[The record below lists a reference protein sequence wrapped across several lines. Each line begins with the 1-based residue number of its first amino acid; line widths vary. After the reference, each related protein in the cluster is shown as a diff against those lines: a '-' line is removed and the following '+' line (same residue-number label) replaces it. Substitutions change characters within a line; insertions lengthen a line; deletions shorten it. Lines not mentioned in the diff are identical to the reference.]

1 MTRLALSILVL
12 CAGCASVPDERSIAG
27 SWGGTHVGMQVTAA
41 GGTLD
46 YDCANGTIHGF
57 SIMPDGTFSAVGTHT
72 PAAGGPERVGEV
84 RPVFRARY
92 SGSISGSR
100 MTLRGRL
107 ENGVELGPFTLRRGA
122 EPILMRCL

>member
-1 MTRLALSILVL
+1 
-12 CAGCASVPDERSIAG
+12 
-27 SWGGTHVGMQVTAA
+27 MQVTPA

-46 YDCANGTIHGF
+46 YDCASGTIHGF
-57 SIMPDGTFSAVGTHT
+57 STLPDGTFSAAGTHT

-84 RPVFRARY
+84 RPTFRARY
-92 SGSISGSR
+92 SGSVSGDW

-122 EPILMRCL
+122 EPILMHCL